1 MASEHIVESPR
12 FSVVAPA
19 YNEEACLEAFH
30 RRASDAARTVA
41 GENYEIIIVD
51 DGSRDR
57 TYEIARRI
65 AAEDPHVVA
74 VRLSRNFGHQLALC
88 AGLKLC
94 RGTHILII
102 DADLQDPPELLAAMV
117 QVMEAEK
124 ADVVFG
130 QRRSRAG
137 ETAFKRGTAKAF
149 YRGLRRLADV
159 DIPADT
165 GDFRLITRRV
175 CDILN
180 AMPERYR
187 FTRGL
192 VSWVGFRQIAIPYDR
207 EARFAGTSGYPVR
220 KMIRFAVDAITSFSI
235 LPLRIA
241 SFTGLIASIVSGF
254 AILYTL
260 ISWLTGHTVAGWTSL
275 LSAIFLIG
283 GIQLFVLGIIGEYL
297 GRLYLETKQRP
308 LFIIDEV
315 YRAHE
320 RT

>member
-1 MASEHIVESPR
+1 MTSADEQSRPQLSI
-12 FSVVAPA
+12 VAPA
-19 YNEEACLEAFH
+19 YNEEASLEAFP
-30 RRASDAARTVA
+30 RRAAAAARAVA
-41 GENYEIIIVD
+41 GEDFEIVIVD
-51 DGSRDR
+51 DGSRDQ
-57 TYEIARRI
+57 TYALACRL
-65 AAEDPHVVA
+65 AAADPHVVA

-94 RGTHILII
+94 RGAHILVI
-102 DADLQDPPELLAAMV
+102 DADLQDPPELASEMFR
-117 QVMEAEK
+117 VMAAEK
-124 ADVVFG
+124 ADVVYG

-137 ETAFKRGTAKAF
+137 ETAFKRGSAKAF
-149 YRGLRRLADV
+149 YRGLRRLADI

-165 GDFRLITRRV
+165 GDFRLMTRRV

-192 VSWVGFRQIAIPYDR
+192 VSWVGFRQVAVPYDR
-207 EARFAGTSGYPVR
+207 EARFAGTSGYPLR
-220 KMIRFAVDAITSFSI
+220 KMIRFAVDAVTSFSI

-241 SFTGLIASIVSGF
+241 SYTGLAASILSLL

-260 ISWLTGHTVAGWTSL
+260 FAWVGGHTVAGWTSL

-283 GIQLFVLGIIGEYL
+283 GVQLFVLGIIGEYL

-315 YRAHE
+315 YRSE
-320 RT
+320 S

>member
-1 MASEHIVESPR
+1 MASADQQVRPQLSI
-12 FSVVAPA
+12 VAPA

-30 RRASDAARTVA
+30 RRASAAARA
-41 GENYEIIIVD
+41 IFGEDFEIVIVD
-51 DGSRDR
+51 DGSSDQ
-57 TYEIARRI
+57 THALARRL
-65 AAEDPHVVA
+65 AAADPHVVA

-94 RGTHILII
+94 RGDQVLII
-102 DADLQDPPELLAAMV
+102 DADLQDPPELLSEMV
-117 QVMEAEK
+117 RIMAAEK
-124 ADVVFG
+124 ADVVYG

-137 ETAFKRGTAKAF
+137 ETAFKRGSAKAF
-149 YRGLRRLADV
+149 YRGLRRLADI

-180 AMPERYR
+180 EMPERYR

-192 VSWVGFRQIAIPYDR
+192 VSWVGFRQVAVPYDR
-207 EARFAGTSGYPVR
+207 EARFAGATGYPLR

-241 SFTGLIASIVSGF
+241 SYTGLAASILSLL

-260 ISWLTGHTVAGWTSL
+260 FAWLGGHTVAGWTSL

-283 GIQLFVLGIIGEYL
+283 GVQLFVLGIIGEYL

-315 YRAHE
+315 YRSE
-320 RT
+320 G

>member
-1 MASEHIVESPR
+1 MAIEDEQVAPR
-12 FSVVAPA
+12 LSIVAPA
-19 YNEEACLEAFH
+19 YNEEACLEAFLQ
-30 RRASDAARTVA
+30 RASAAARAVA
-41 GENYEIIIVD
+41 GEDYEIIIVD
-51 DGSRDR
+51 DGSRDA
-57 TYEIARRI
+57 TYATARRL
-65 AAEDPHVVA
+65 AASDPHVVA

-94 RGTHILII
+94 RGAHILII
-102 DADLQDPPELLAAMV
+102 DADLQDPPELASEMFR
-117 QVMEAEK
+117 VMAEEK
-124 ADVVFG
+124 ADVVYG

-137 ETAFKRGTAKAF
+137 ETAFKRGSATAF
-149 YRGLRRLADV
+149 YRGLRRLADI

-192 VSWVGFRQIAIPYDR
+192 VSWVGFRQVAVPYDR
-207 EARFAGTSGYPVR
+207 EARFAGTTGYPLK

-241 SFTGLIASIVSGF
+241 SYTGLVASILSLL

-260 ISWLTGHTVAGWTSL
+260 VAWFGGYAVAGWTSL

-297 GRLYLETKQRP
+297 GRLYLETKHRP

-315 YRAHE
+315 YRQQG
-320 RT
+320 

>member
-1 MASEHIVESPR
+1 MASAHEQDGPR
-12 FSVVAPA
+12 LSIVAPA

-30 RRASDAARTVA
+30 QRASAAARAVA
-41 GENYEIIIVD
+41 GDDFELVIVD

-57 TYEIARRI
+57 TFEIARRL
-65 AAEDPHVVA
+65 AAADPHVVA
-74 VRLSRNFGHQLALC
+74 VKLSRNFGHQLALC

-94 RGTHILII
+94 RGAEVLII
-102 DADLQDPPELLAAMV
+102 DADLQDPPELLTEMV
-117 QVMEAEK
+117 RVMAAEK
-124 ADVVFG
+124 ADVIYG

-137 ETAFKRGTAKAF
+137 ETAFKRGSAKAF
-149 YRGLRRLADV
+149 YRGLRRLADI
-159 DIPADT
+159 DIPADA

-175 CDILN
+175 CDVLN

-192 VSWVGFRQIAIPYDR
+192 VSWIGFRQVAVAYDR
-207 EARFAGTSGYPVR
+207 EARFAGTTGYPLR
-220 KMIRFAVDAITSFSI
+220 KMLRFAVDAITSFSI

-241 SFTGLIASIVSGF
+241 SFTGLVASIFSVF

-260 ISWLTGHTVAGWTSL
+260 VAWLTGHTVAGWTSL
-275 LSAIFLIG
+275 LSAIFLVG

-315 YRAHE
+315 FRSE
-320 RT
+320 G